1 MNDNKDN
8 MATLG
13 NILNDILQRNS
24 EHECAKYDMETK
36 MLN

>member
-8 MATLG
+8 MVTLG

-24 EHECAKYDMETK
+24 EHECAKSDMVAE
-36 MLN
+36 MIN